1 MARRTG
7 TAAVASELHGR
18 GPGVVSKEAKS
29 AAYTLLDAAP
39 DVRLQILR
47 GLAARDL
54 KHVLLEGRREMGTA
68 YCFWDQS
75 PYAFVQDVLGETM
88 WDLQRQIMDSVAI
101 PGVKR
106 LAVPAGFGVGKTTLA
121 GRMVAWAGAVN
132 AIGTMKIVTTATRMR
147 QVRSQLWPHIKTA
160 VAKGGLPGRTDTV
173 QWIAEDMYGNDV
185 QIAYGFSAGPYD
197 EAAVQGVH
205 GTPKLLIV
213 VDEAGGIAPLIG
225 KGTNNLLTGDA
236 KLLAIG
242 NPAMNDPGSWFET
255 LVDRGENPDDPSTVS
270 IRISTLDSPAL
281 TGEKTPIC
289 RLCVPNLDGHT
300 ISEGVGGLSHMPDRD
315 WLHTTFED
323 YAVPVARGTPL
334 KQIIALADDPDAD
347 LPAYIVAKV
356 FARFP
361 RDAGNKIIPA
371 SWVQGALDV
380 DEPAELVTVPLLEGQ
395 TVELEKGPAPDYVRL
410 CDLGLEGENDTHMV
424 KRGAWVR
431 LGVDVAADGGD
442 EFAIARVV
450 GDMAEIRHHSSG
462 KSNADSMVV
471 SERILAEIDQAQRLA
486 DALGTRARVRVKVD
500 TIGVG
505 WGVVGNLQR
514 WAATGRHRA
523 DIVPVNVAEK
533 IERDDESATMRP
545 MNKRAEM
552 WLAGRSLLQPDPSTG
567 YGRLRLRVDKR
578 TAAQLSVPNL
588 LTTSAGLVQVEGK
601 ASIRKRGGHSPD
613 RGESLLLAV
622 YEPVGLHTK
631 RRGLIA

>member
-1 MARRTG
+1 MAGRTG
-7 TAAVASELHGR
+7 TAAVASSLHGR
-18 GPGVVSKEAKS
+18 GPGVVSKEARS
-29 AAYTLLDAAP
+29 AAYTLLDADA
-39 DVRLQILR
+39 DVRLQIMR
-47 GLAARDL
+47 GMAARDL
-54 KHVLLEGRREMGTA
+54 QHVLLEGRRELGTP
-68 YCFWDQS
+68 YCFWADS
-75 PYAFVQDVLGETM
+75 PYGFVQDVIGETM
-88 WDLQRQIMDSVAI
+88 WGLQRHIMDAI
-101 PGVKR
+101 ATDGVKR

-132 AIGTMKIVTTATRMR
+132 AVGTMKIVTTATRMR

-173 QWIAEDMYGNDV
+173 QWIAEDQYGNDV

-197 EAAVQGVH
+197 EAAMQGVH

-255 LVDRGENPDDPSTVS
+255 LVNRGEDPDDPSTLS

-281 TGEKTPIC
+281 TGEDTPIC

-300 ISEGVGGLSHMPDRD
+300 ISQGVGGLSHMPDRD

-323 YAVPVARGTPL
+323 YAVPIARGTPL
-334 KQIIALADDPDAD
+334 QQIVALADDPDAD
-347 LPAYIVAKV
+347 LPAYVIAKV

-361 RDAGNKIIPA
+361 KDAGNKIIPA
-371 SWVQGALDV
+371 SWVQGGLEA
-380 DEPAELVTVPLLEGQ
+380 DEPEGD
-395 TVELEKGPAPDYVRL
+395 GFVRL
-410 CDLGLEGENDTHMV
+410 CDLGLDGETDPHVV

-450 GDMAEIRHHSSG
+450 GDMAEVRHHSSG

-471 SERILAEIDQAQRLA
+471 SERVLAEIDQAQRLA
-486 DALGTRARVRVKVD
+486 DTLGTKARIRVKVD

-505 WGVVGNLQR
+505 WGVVGTLKR
-514 WAATGRHRA
+514 WADTGRHQA
-523 DIVPVNVAEK
+523 DIVPVNVAERV
-533 IERDDESATMRP
+533 EREDEAATMRP

-567 YGRLRLRVDKR
+567 FGRLRLRVDQR
-578 TAAQLSVPNL
+578 TAAQLSVPNQ
-588 LTTSAGLVQVEGK
+588 LTTAHGLVQVEGK
-601 ASIRKRGGHSPD
+601 ASIRQRGGHSPD
-613 RGESLLLAV
+613 RAESLLLAV
-622 YEPVGLHTK
+622 YEPVGVHTG
-631 RRGLIA
+631 RRGLIQ